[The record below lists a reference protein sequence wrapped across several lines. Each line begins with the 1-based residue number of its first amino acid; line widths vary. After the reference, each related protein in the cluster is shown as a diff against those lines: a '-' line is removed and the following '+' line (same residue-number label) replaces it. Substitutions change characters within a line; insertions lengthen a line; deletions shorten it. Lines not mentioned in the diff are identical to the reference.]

1 MAVERDAALR
11 ASAQKLLT
19 LFVDVRT
26 ELSRLSYKQQTTRRV
41 LQVVNVVVGF
51 ALLAIPG
58 LLIQMQAT
66 TMPPTAGTP
75 ALGAQAPLAVSFPK
89 VMFAL
94 NVTGALLLLIG
105 AILPTMTVD
114 PERLT
119 DYAWYFGWIEARLSE
134 AITDITTSAEAW
146 RMRTEMIVAL
156 GMEHS
161 IDLANQW
168 PWLRKKFPDLSRPLV
183 D

>member
-1 MAVERDAALR
+1 
-11 ASAQKLLT
+11 
-19 LFVDVRT
+19 
-26 ELSRLSYKQQTTRRV
+26 
-41 LQVVNVVVGF
+41 
-51 ALLAIPG
+51 
-58 LLIQMQAT
+58 
-66 TMPPTAGTP
+66 
-75 ALGAQAPLAVSFPK
+75 
-89 VMFAL
+89 
-94 NVTGALLLLIG
+94 LIG
-105 AILPTMTVD
+105 AILPTMSVD

-134 AITDITTSAEAW
+134 AITDTATSAEAW